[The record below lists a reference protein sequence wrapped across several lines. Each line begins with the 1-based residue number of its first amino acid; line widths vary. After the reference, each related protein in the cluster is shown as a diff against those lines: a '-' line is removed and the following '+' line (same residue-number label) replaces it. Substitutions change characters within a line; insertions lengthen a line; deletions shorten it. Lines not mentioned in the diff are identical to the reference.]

1 MVSAG
6 AVTPTMLRPP
16 GGEDARFT
24 ITLSLQPPPPP
35 AELDITYHRALHHE
49 LIDLSHQRQPPASL
63 SRGLYRLRTVQ
74 AGSAQLALER
84 ARALV
89 AAAAASR
96 CPTRCS

>member
-1 MVSAG
+1 M
-6 AVTPTMLRPP
+6 P
-16 GGEDARFT
+16 RFT

-49 LIDLSHQRQPPASL
+49 LIDLSHQCQPPASL